1 VITTPWRL
9 LTGFLLYTGIIASTA
24 AEQQQRDYIMIV
36 GSSTAFPIVS
46 AVVERFVRKTGA
58 RSPVVEAM
66 GTGGGFRFFCDG
78 TGVETPDIAMASRT
92 LNESELKQCETNGI
106 QEPVQVKI
114 GYGGVVF
121 VNTKDAESFDFSARD
136 LYLAMA
142 REIPDPSGRAEL
154 VGNPYNNWN
163 EISESLPALPIRILG
178 PPLSSGTRDILVEK
192 LMEQACADHAMLRDM
207 RGKDADAYDEHC
219 YTFREDG
226 AYIEAGEN
234 DARIV
239 RKLSQ
244 DPGAIGILGYN
255 FLERN
260 GDILKAATIDSI
272 APEFEMIEDSSYPLS
287 RPLYLYIKREHYP
300 LVNGL
305 SEFLSEFTSE
315 AAWGDEGYLVDKGL
329 IPLSAEERVSW
340 RKRALPGT

>member
-1 VITTPWRL
+1 MIKPWQL
-9 LTGFLLYTGIIASTA
+9 LTGLLLSAGIMGSTPA
-24 AEQQQRDYIMIV
+24 VQQRDYIMIV

-78 TGVETPDIAMASRT
+78 AGLETPDIAMASRK
-92 LNESELKQCETNGI
+92 LNEEELKQCESNGI
-106 QEPVQVKI
+106 DDPVQVKI
-114 GYGGVVF
+114 GYDGIVF
-121 VNTKDAESFDFSARD
+121 VSTNDAETFDFSSRD
-136 LYLAMA
+136 LYLALA

-154 VGNPYNNWN
+154 VSNPYSNWN
-163 EISESLPALPIRILG
+163 EISESLPAMPIKILG

-207 RGKDADAYDEHC
+207 RGKDSEAYNEHC

-226 AYIEAGEN
+226 AYINAGEN

-239 RKLSQ
+239 RKLSH

-260 GDILKAATIDSI
+260 GDLLNAASIDSI
-272 APEFEMIEDSSYPLS
+272 APEFEMIENSSYPLS

-305 SEFLSEFTSE
+305 SEFLSEFTSD

-329 IPLSAEERVSW
+329 IPLSAEESSRW
-340 RKRALPGT
+340 RERALPGI